1 MKKQKDRRH
10 NHKIVHFHKMNY
22 NKTPQYLAELIPKT
36 VGTRHAHNTRE
47 INNIVNINCRTSLYF
62 EYVLLSTVK
71 GWTD

>member
-1 MKKQKDRRH
+1 
-10 NHKIVHFHKMNY
+10 MNY